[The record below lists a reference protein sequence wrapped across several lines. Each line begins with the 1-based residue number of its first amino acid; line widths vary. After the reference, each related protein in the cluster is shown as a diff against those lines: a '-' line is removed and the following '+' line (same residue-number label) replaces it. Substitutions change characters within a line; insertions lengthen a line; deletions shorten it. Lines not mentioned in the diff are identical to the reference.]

1 MPINVNPDLLDS
13 CHGFADLSM
22 NERSHSIALTV
33 SIAAV
38 ERDTGIPKDTLRVWE
53 RRYGF
58 PMPLRGALDERLY
71 PPEQLEK
78 LRLIK
83 RLMSAGH
90 RPGRIVQL
98 SVEQLEALVRE
109 HAGADSVAAPSGAR
123 GGEVPTARFYLQL
136 LKQHDAERLRR
147 ELLQSQ
153 MRLGLGRF
161 VAEVVAPLATE
172 VGEAWMRGDLEIF
185 EEHQFSEIVHRVLRA
200 GISGVPSTDMPAA
213 ARPRVLLTTIPNEPH
228 GLGLLMVEAMLVLE
242 GCQCVSLG
250 VQTPVW
256 NMLLAAGAN
265 RSDVL
270 VLSFSSV
277 PAQAQVL
284 DALTELRERLPAGV
298 EIWAGG
304 SSPALKRAPAGV
316 RVVRALAALAD
327 AVADWRARH
336 SPASDWAGG

>member
-1 MPINVNPDLLDS
+1 
-13 CHGFADLSM
+13 M
-22 NERSHSIALTV
+22 NDRSHSTALAA

-71 PPEQLEK
+71 PPDQLEK
-78 LRLIK
+78 LRLIR

-90 RPGRIVQL
+90 RPGRIVHL
-98 SVEQLEALVRE
+98 PVEQLEALLRE
-109 HAGADSVAAPSGAR
+109 QAGAGRVASPSDAR
-123 GGEVPTARFYLQL
+123 KGDVPSARFYLRL
-136 LKQHDAERLRR
+136 LKEHDAERLRR

-161 VAEVVAPLATE
+161 VAEVVSPLTTE

-185 EEHQFSEIVHRVLRA
+185 EEHQFSETVHRVLRA
-200 GISGVPSTDMPAA
+200 GISAVPSTDLSGE
-213 ARPRVLLTTIPNEPH
+213 ARPRALLTTIPNEPH
-228 GLGLLMVEAMLVLE
+228 GLGLLMAEAMLVLE
-242 GCQCVSLG
+242 GCQCVPLG

-256 NMLLAAGAN
+256 NMLLAAQAH

-277 PAQAQVL
+277 PTPAQVL
-284 DALTELRERLPAGV
+284 DALTELREKLPPGV
-298 EIWAGG
+298 ELWAGG
-304 SSPALKRAPAGV
+304 SSPALKRAPPGV
-316 RVVRALAALAD
+316 RVVRALASLAEV
-327 AVADWRARH
+327 VADWRARH
-336 SPASDWAGG
+336 PSAAD